1 MNRLLLSI
9 LSIISLTTL
18 QSCFRGHYLSQWTHY
33 KFSNNYFPDKDK
45 CLQIDGFYSNS
56 SDTCNPD
63 TLIVLTP
70 DGSVFFK
77 HGNNDAMRKYSIFDK
92 NYGDFGIYNID
103 NDTLRIFVFSPDD
116 IFAKWN
122 ESYYEFQIYER
133 RILKFTKALAPERI
147 TLLNNCDNV
156 YYFVP
161 CSIEVPV
168 NPIKYEKWIWAD
180 KKQWKQWVKDHP
192 RPDDDDGF

>member
-1 MNRLLLSI
+1 
-9 LSIISLTTL
+9 
-18 QSCFRGHYLSQWTHY
+18 
-33 KFSNNYFPDKDK
+33 
-45 CLQIDGFYSNS
+45 
-56 SDTCNPD
+56 
-63 TLIVLTP
+63 
-70 DGSVFFK
+70 
-77 HGNNDAMRKYSIFDK
+77 MRKYSIFDK

-122 ESYYEFQIYER
+122 ESYYEFQIYEK

-192 RPDDDDGF
+192 RHDDDDDDI